1 MLTTKMKNENGDL
14 IVSLEGRL
22 DTLTSPGFEKELEQ
36 CLPDAKSLTLDV
48 EQVEYIS
55 SAGLRT
61 ILAAQQFMEEKDL
74 PDVKVVNIN
83 PAVEEIFAVTGF
95 DKMVDAVYEEI

>member
-1 MLTTKMKNENGDL
+1 MLTTKMTNENGDL
-14 IVSLEGRL
+14 IISLEGRL

-36 CLPDAKSLTLDV
+36 YLPEVKSLTLDV

-61 ILAAQQFMEEKDL
+61 ILAAQQFMEEQDL
-74 PDVKVVNIN
+74 PDVKIVNIN
-83 PAVEEIFAVTGF
+83 SEVEEIFTVTGF
-95 DKMVDAVYEEI
+95 DKMVDAVYD